1 MQGVPVLRKV
11 ARRLTVQQFGASRT
25 SDELAT
31 AVVAIFTT
39 LLATLSP
46 LLGQSG
52 SLALFRRSIRLSESI
67 VPFYAELRAA
77 EQDHMVKA
85 VGTCLR
91 GQALHD
97 AQDAAEALLVA
108 YLELLA
114 NFIGEQLTW
123 QILQE
128 AWPGL
133 RSSLAEETEE

>member
-11 ARRLTVQQFGASRT
+11 ARRLTAQQIGASRT

-31 AVVAIFTT
+31 AVVAIFRT

-52 SLALFRRSIRLSESI
+52 SLALFRRSVRLSESV

-77 EQDHMVKA
+77 EQDHIVEA
-85 VGTCLR
+85 VGTCLH
-91 GQALHD
+91 GQPLHKG
-97 AQDAAEALLVA
+97 QEAAEALLVA